1 MMQSLHVDR
10 DTWLHRL
17 PAGIKLAALFMAGIA
32 LFLVHDPLILGIAA
46 AVGAALVWASG
57 VSAAQLWRQIRGM
70 LIVLAAICLAAAYFD
85 GSQRALEV
93 LLRLV
98 ALIALALTVTLT
110 TRSSDM
116 LEVCERVLQPLDA
129 MGWVDAA
136 RVSLA
141 LSLCLRFIPE
151 IHRSYQDIREAQ
163 AARGIR
169 ANPIALIVPLVVATL
184 KRADVIAEAIDA
196 RGYPP
201 EKTTEAVKEG
211 KVRRPSQRP
220 AKRKP

>member
-17 PAGIKLAALFMAGIA
+17 PAGTKLAVLFMAGIA
-32 LFLVHDPLILGIAA
+32 LFLVHDLLALGIAA
-46 AVGAALVWASG
+46 AAGVMLVWASG
-57 VSAAQLWRQIRGM
+57 VSARELWRQTRGM
-70 LIVLAAICLAAAYFD
+70 LLVLLVICLAAAYFD
-85 GSQRALEV
+85 GPPRALEV
-93 LLRLV
+93 LLRLI

-110 TRSSDM
+110 TRSADM
-116 LEVCERVLQPLDA
+116 LDACERVLQPLDA
-129 MGWVDAA
+129 LGWVDAA

-151 IHRSYQDIREAQ
+151 IHRSFQEIREAQ

-196 RGYPP
+196 RAYPQ
-201 EKTTEAVKEG
+201 EKITEPVKKG
-211 KVRRPSQRP
+211 KVRRPS
-220 AKRKP
+220 

>member
-1 MMQSLHVDR
+1 MMQSLYVAG

-17 PAGIKLAALFMAGIA
+17 PAGVKLAVLFMAGVA
-32 LFLVHDPLILGIAA
+32 LFLVHDHFVLGVV
-46 AVGAALVWASG
+46 AVAGAVLVGASG
-57 VSAAQLWRQIRGM
+57 VSASQVWRQTRGM
-70 LIVLAAICLAAAYFD
+70 VLVLVVICLAAAYFD
-85 GSQRALEV
+85 GLPRAVEV

-98 ALIALALTVTLT
+98 ALVSLALAVTLT
-110 TRSSDM
+110 TRSAD
-116 LEVCERVLQPLDA
+116 LLDVCERVLQPLDA
-129 MGWVDAA
+129 VGWVDAS

-151 IHRSYQDIREAQ
+151 IHRSYLDIREAQ

-201 EKTTEAVKEG
+201 KRATDPEKEG
-211 KVRRPSQRP
+211 KVRRPS
-220 AKRKP
+220 

>member
-1 MMQSLHVDR
+1 MMQSLYVAR

-17 PAGIKLAALFMAGIA
+17 PAGTKLAALFVAGIA
-32 LFLVHDPLILGIAA
+32 LFLVHALPMLGLAA
-46 AVGAALVWASG
+46 AAGAVLVWASG

-70 LIVLAAICLAAAYFD
+70 LLVLLVVCLAAAWFD
-85 GSQRALEV
+85 GLQRGLEV

-98 ALIALALTVTLT
+98 ALIALALAVTLT

-116 LEVCERVLQPLDA
+116 LETCERVLQPLDA
-129 MGWVDAA
+129 LGWIDAT

-141 LSLCLRFIPE
+141 LSLCLRFVPE
-151 IHRSYQDIREAQ
+151 IHRSYLDIREAQ

-201 EKTTEAVKEG
+201 EKATDSMKES
-211 KVRRPSQRP
+211 KVRRHRNVQQ
-220 AKRKP
+220 RKP

>member
-1 MMQSLHVDR
+1 MMQGLYVAG

-17 PAGIKLAALFMAGIA
+17 PAGIKLAVLFMAGVA
-32 LFLVHDPLILGIAA
+32 LFLAHDPVVLGTAA
-46 AVGAALVWASG
+46 AVGVALVWASG
-57 VSAAQLWRQIRGM
+57 VSGSRVWRQTRGM
-70 LIVLAAICLAAAYFD
+70 VPVLVVICLAAAYFD
-85 GSQRALEV
+85 GVPRAIEV

-98 ALIALALTVTLT
+98 ALVSLAMAVTLT
-110 TRSSDM
+110 TRSVDM
-116 LEVCERVLQPLDA
+116 LDVCERVLQPLDA
-129 MGWVDAA
+129 MGWVDAS

-141 LSLCLRFIPE
+141 LSLCLRFVPE
-151 IHRSYQDIREAQ
+151 IHRSYLDIREAQ

-201 EKTTEAVKEG
+201 GKATGPVKEG
-211 KVRRPSQRP
+211 KVRRPS
-220 AKRKP
+220 